1 MLPLEST
8 LESEMVKENNSYMC
22 DDDESGRGCGGGV

>member
-8 LESEMVKENNSYMC
+8 LESEMVKEKNSYMC
-22 DDDESGRGCGGGV
+22 DDDESDAYE